1 MVFPQTQIV
10 RKSKISTDMKK
21 GDDMI
26 EGIFRR
32 SGLSSLKIQKEENYT
47 QVNLSTIFFSALVS

>member
-32 SGLSSLKIQKEENYT
+32 TGVSSLMIKKEENYT